1 MPIKLE
7 DHLFSL
13 EEKFWTQGAEY
24 FRGNLAS
31 AAVMVFPDSAGVLVK
46 DDVARRSGRRRAG
59 RRSRLRSTASSS

>member
-31 AAVMVFPDSAGVLVK
+31 ASVMVFPDSSGVLVK
-46 DDVARRSGRRRAG
+46 VDVA
-59 RRSRLRSTASSS
+59 